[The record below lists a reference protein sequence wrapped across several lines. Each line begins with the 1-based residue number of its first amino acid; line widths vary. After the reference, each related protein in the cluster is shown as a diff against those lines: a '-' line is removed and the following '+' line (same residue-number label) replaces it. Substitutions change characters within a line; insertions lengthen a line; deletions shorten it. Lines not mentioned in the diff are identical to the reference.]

1 MIPAEIKVGGGAGI
15 TEKVKTEFPYG
26 IGIAWAGRALN
37 EISTAS
43 GGCPQASKFHGNP
56 QSPKPPKDAYIK
68 GLARQGRILPK
79 YPCQPARQVGHDRMI

>member
-56 QSPKPPKDAYIK
+56 QSPKPPKDASIK
-68 GLARQGRILPK
+68 GLARQGRILPIVSL
-79 YPCQPARQVGHDRMI
+79 PTGAADWP